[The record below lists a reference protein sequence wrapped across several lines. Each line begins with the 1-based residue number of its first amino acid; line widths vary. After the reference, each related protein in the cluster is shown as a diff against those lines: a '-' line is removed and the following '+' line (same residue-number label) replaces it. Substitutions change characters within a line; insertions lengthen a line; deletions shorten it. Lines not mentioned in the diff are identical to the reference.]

1 MIRDL
6 SSIHN
11 SPKLE
16 GAQNLLAQV
25 PQEEAERTTGFYLSL
40 TLDVL
45 TIALAFWVGLLYREF
60 LGGGGSLWNIGLVAT
75 LFGVCLSLGLYL
87 TKHALR
93 RIIVLGVAVIG
104 LFIFTLS
111 SLTLSFA
118 GVAVPVALLLVL
130 WGEAL
135 GRARIANSLHTRF
148 FHGAQPLLA
157 KTATALIASGLILYI
172 PYWTPTR
179 AFFSKPAFESTF
191 QVAAAAAHRFYGE
204 VDLTGTLS
212 AFAASLARYR
222 LLGASDFRRLPPAE
236 QERVTREMTAT
247 IQTQL
252 NTSLQ
257 VGPSEERTPVSLIFY
272 KLALR
277 TFGDF
282 EKQFGSWFLGI
293 WLITMFFALRAV
305 GIVLSWAAGL
315 VAYFFFQLLLV
326 AKIIRFRGETET
338 QEIVEYV

>member
-6 SSIHN
+6 IKPRPSE
-11 SPKLE
+11 P
-16 GAQNLLAQV
+16 QDLLAQV
-25 PQEEAERTTGFYLSL
+25 PVEEAERTTGFYLSL
-40 TLDVL
+40 ALDVL
-45 TIALAFWVGLLYREF
+45 TVAFAFWVGLLYQELLF
-60 LGGGGSLWNIGLVAT
+60 GGGSLWNIALVAT

-93 RIIVLGVAVIG
+93 RTIVLGVAIIG
-104 LFIFTLS
+104 LFAFTFS
-111 SLTLSFA
+111 PLTISFA
-118 GVAVPVALLLVL
+118 GVAIPLALLLVL

-157 KTATALIASGLILYI
+157 KTATALIVGGLILYI
-172 PYWTPTR
+172 PFWTPDR
-179 AFFSKPAFESTF
+179 AFFSKQVFESTF
-191 QVAAAAAHRFYGE
+191 QAAAAATHRFYGE
-204 VDLTGTLS
+204 VDLTGTLGT
-212 AFAASLARYR
+212 FAASLARYR
-222 LLGASDFRRLPPAE
+222 LLGAADFRRLPPVE

-252 NTSLQ
+252 YASLQ
-257 VGPSEERTPVSLIFY
+257 VGPSEERTAMSAIFY

-293 WLITMFFALRAV
+293 WLITVFFAFRAV
-305 GIVLSWAAGL
+305 GIVLSWIAGL
-315 VAYFFFQLLLV
+315 VGYLFFQLLLV

-338 QEIVEYV
+338 QEVVEYV